1 MGAVATLL
9 YAQDKYSAKGHK
21 KGTLSVG
28 ESLRN
33 SRVQGNIV
41 PLGEDS
47 LVKGIILDSPFHNFK
62 DIAKEIATKK
72 MGLPNFILDL
82 ALNYVE
88 DSFGRLLGA
97 SLGPKY
103 NPFNINFN
111 S

>member
-1 MGAVATLL
+1 
-9 YAQDKYSAKGHK
+9 
-21 KGTLSVG
+21 
-28 ESLRN
+28 
-33 SRVQGNIV
+33 
-41 PLGEDS
+41 
-47 LVKGIILDSPFHNFK
+47 
-62 DIAKEIATKK
+62 

-88 DSFGRLLGA
+88 DSFGRLLGT